1 MKYIST
7 EKLGFIIFDDHNSH
21 STIAEA
27 VLTHGDELLSAGFV
41 TLRNDQLVAYGKSDS
56 VGMSSLPTDTE
67 AIIRHLNGLRKVW

>member
-7 EKLGFIIFDDHNSH
+7 EKLGFIIFDDHTSH
-21 STIAEA
+21 RVIAEA

-56 VGMSSLPTDTE
+56 VNMSSLPTDTE
-67 AIIRHLNGLRKVW
+67 ALNRHLNNLRKGW

>member
-7 EKLGFIIFDDHNSH
+7 EKLGFIIFDDHTSH
-21 STIAEA
+21 RVIAKA

-56 VGMSSLPTDTE
+56 VNMSSLPTDTE
-67 AIIRHLNGLRKVW
+67 AIIRRLNNHRKGW

>member
-7 EKLGFIIFDDHNSH
+7 EKLGFIIFDDRTSH
-21 STIAEA
+21 RVIAEA

-56 VGMSSLPTDTE
+56 VNMSSLPTDTE
-67 AIIRHLNGLRKVW
+67 AIIRHLNNLRKGW